1 MSLKV
6 QECSLNNNYKVN
18 NSPQKSEPNFKAG
31 VLDVA
36 GSTMQWIQDRGFLAS
51 FLIQDGLGM
60 TMPRVATGFLRD
72 KEVTGKFNTQ
82 EGFEVLGREGM
93 TGPIMMAMAPLML
106 LIAAKFGKSTSV
118 NSQLI
123 KRFGNS
129 LKSIITKPGFD
140 RNILKDKELFRKNFF
155 NENIEKMLKETLGE
169 GKYSKNDVKN
179 LRELV
184 NGYMNI
190 PKESQGAFKK
200 GKYKNAK
207 MNEIISYI
215 NNLKYSGSSE
225 LNMLEKVRIDGHNF
239 ATKDAFD
246 AMIKYSDD
254 ALSLGKHL
262 ETLDEAGAESFKNK
276 SIGKRAITTVST
288 VLATLG
294 VMSVL
299 PKIYARNSI
308 APGARTAMELQQKA
322 QEEKEKNNE
331 EVSFKA
337 KAPKKSLLD
346 RLGSFIS
353 KHVKENLASE
363 IEYNGHN
370 FTNTLMACLSI
381 FGLLIPRGMRAV
393 NRAQKDEVT
402 GKKDLTELYEI
413 LIRDLFSS
421 MSVIF
426 AVPMLTRVFVSSY
439 ENKSGFVLL
448 EKDRSRTGWKAAMDL
463 LNPYSSSHVLS
474 NKEIQALYNGVDS
487 KAKMLNFCEYID
499 KNGGNLQKIL
509 SKSDFHEEIFNKS
522 TKTLEELSKM
532 SKAESNKEIKKII
545 GNMKNSDELI
555 KNLMNGIKKKGKV
568 PNIMSAARGL
578 NSVPALLT
586 TFLISPVILGW
597 FIPRLTYAN
606 TRRIHA
612 KQAQEREQ
620 AKINAAA

>member
-6 QECSLNNNYKVN
+6 QNCSLNNNYKIN
-18 NSPQKSEPNFKAG
+18 NNPQKSEPNFKAG
-31 VLDVA
+31 ALDIA

-106 LIAAKFGKSTSV
+106 LITAKFGKSTSV

-129 LKSIITKPGFD
+129 LKSMISKSEFD
-140 RNILKDKELFRKNFF
+140 KNILKNKELFRTEFF
-155 NENIEKMLKETLGE
+155 NKNINKMLKETLG
-169 GKYSKNDVKN
+169 GNNYSEVDVKN
-179 LRELV
+179 ILKLAED
-184 NGYMNI
+184 YINI
-190 PKESQGAFKK
+190 PKEHQGLFKR
-200 GKYKNAK
+200 GKYKTAK
-207 MNEIISYI
+207 MNEIVKYI
-215 NNLKYSGSSE
+215 NNLKYSTSDK

-246 AMIKYSDD
+246 AMFKYSDD
-254 ALSLGKHL
+254 VISLGNKL
-262 ETLDEAGAESFKNK
+262 ETLDKNSAETFKNK
-276 SIGKRAITTVST
+276 SIVKRAVTNIATVI
-288 VLATLG
+288 ATLG
-294 VMSVL
+294 VMSIL
-299 PKIYARNSI
+299 PKIYARNAI
-308 APGARTAMELQQKA
+308 APGARTAMELEQKA
-322 QEEKEKNNE
+322 REEKEKNSQE
-331 EVSFKA
+331 LSFKGA
-337 KAPKKSLLD
+337 ANKKSLAD
-346 RLGSFIS
+346 KVGRFIS
-353 KHVKENLASE
+353 KHVNENLSSE

-393 NRAQKDEVT
+393 NRAQKDDVT

-439 ENKSGFVLL
+439 ENRSGFVLL

-499 KNGGNLQKIL
+499 KNGGDLQKIL
-509 SKSDFHEEIFNKS
+509 SKSDFHEEIFNNS
-522 TKTLEELSKM
+522 TKTLKDLSSM
-532 SKAESNKEIKKII
+532 SKAEKNKAIKNII
-545 GNMKNSDELI
+545 SKLDNADELI
-555 KNLMNGIKKKGKV
+555 KKMMSGVKKEGKI
-568 PNIMSAARGL
+568 PNIMSSARGL

-612 KQAQEREQ
+612 KQAQEREKMK
-620 AKINAAA
+620 AGA